1 MSLLKDQLNQG
12 KKSKTT
18 GASSLLKAGLN
29 DAAAEREN
37 VDERIAHEDYAP
49 TQKDSD
55 AVAAI
60 AEKVSVQYRD
70 DISREGLT
78 PEVLK
83 RIQETITDE
92 AAAQGVDYESQKRI
106 ETMASAHVTGLGPL
120 EAYIND
126 PNVTEIIVQLFNNIC
141 VERNGLVQPTNAAFN
156 DEEHLRTVINRIIS
170 PVGRK
175 INLHTPMVDARLPDG
190 SRINA
195 TIPPATPDGAT
206 LTIRKFPER
215 GFTGEDYIRLRSLSM
230 PMLIFLAK
238 CIEAKIS
245 LIVSGGTNSGKTT
258 LLNTLSNYI
267 PDTELII
274 TIEDSC
280 ELRLK
285 SPNVRRMETRRY
297 ISEGMMPITIQTL
310 VKNALRMRPDRII
323 VGDIRDGTVVDMMSA
338 MSTGHEGS
346 MSTVHANSP
355 TNLINTRF
363 PILYS
368 MSDASFSDES
378 RRLQIA
384 DALQLIVHISHQED
398 GSRKITHITHVVGVG
413 DNGKI
418 KLENIFLYNKATD
431 TFEATGYIP
440 KESIR
445 RAKNSGIT
453 IPLDLFKKDGAIE

>member
-1 MSLLKDQLNQG
+1 VSLLKDQLNQG

-175 INLHTPMVDARLPDG
+175 INLHTPMVDHL
-190 SRINA
+190 
-195 TIPPATPDGAT
+195 
-206 LTIRKFPER
+206 
-215 GFTGEDYIRLRSLSM
+215 
-230 PMLIFLAK
+230 
-238 CIEAKIS
+238 
-245 LIVSGGTNSGKTT
+245 
-258 LLNTLSNYI
+258 
-267 PDTELII
+267 
-274 TIEDSC
+274 
-280 ELRLK
+280 
-285 SPNVRRMETRRY
+285 
-297 ISEGMMPITIQTL
+297 
-310 VKNALRMRPDRII
+310 
-323 VGDIRDGTVVDMMSA
+323 
-338 MSTGHEGS
+338 
-346 MSTVHANSP
+346 
-355 TNLINTRF
+355 
-363 PILYS
+363 
-368 MSDASFSDES
+368 
-378 RRLQIA
+378 
-384 DALQLIVHISHQED
+384 
-398 GSRKITHITHVVGVG
+398 
-413 DNGKI
+413 
-418 KLENIFLYNKATD
+418 
-431 TFEATGYIP
+431 
-440 KESIR
+440 
-445 RAKNSGIT
+445 
-453 IPLDLFKKDGAIE
+453 